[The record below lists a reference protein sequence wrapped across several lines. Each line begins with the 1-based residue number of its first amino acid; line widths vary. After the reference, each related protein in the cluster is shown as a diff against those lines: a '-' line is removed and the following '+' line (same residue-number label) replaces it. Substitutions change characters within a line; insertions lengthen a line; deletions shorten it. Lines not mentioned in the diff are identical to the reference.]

1 MQNKTHK
8 LSIGILAGGKSSRM
22 GENKALLKIG
32 KDRVI
37 DRLTK
42 ELGSFSELIISA
54 AKKGEYESLG
64 FRTVYDE
71 TKEIGPIEGIR
82 AVLKAA
88 KEEYVFICA
97 ADMPNITA
105 DFVRALS
112 HFISSDNDCYV
123 ICDEDHIQPL
133 CAIYKKSVL
142 PVVEELIANGQY
154 RLRMIFDKV
163 NTKYIPIGMLNF
175 SKKTVKNINTKD
187 EYIEALKPF
196 VFAVSGPSDSG
207 KTGLIVK
214 LINEFINENMSVCV
228 LKHDGHDSLSD
239 KSGSDT
245 ERFYEAGAVVSSAFS
260 DSGSIMHRRE
270 ETDLKTML
278 SRLSDADNPPDFII
292 VEGMKN
298 SDIPKIEIV
307 RKGVSEK
314 PVCPPDYVICI
325 ATDFLSPHDYEGYE
339 ICNLNDEKEIF
350 LRLKKYFLKGF
361 YNETDKNN

>member
-1 MQNKTHK
+1 MQNKIPK
-8 LSIGILAGGKSSRM
+8 LSVGILAGGKSSRM

-32 KDRVI
+32 RDRII
-37 DRLTK
+37 DKLTK
-42 ELGSFSELIISA
+42 ELGGFSELIISA
-54 AKKGEYESLG
+54 AKKGEYEELG
-64 FRTVYDE
+64 FKTVYDE
-71 TKEIGPIEGIR
+71 TREIGPIEGIR
-82 AVLKAA
+82 AVLSAA

-175 SKKTVKNINTKD
+175 SKKTVKNINTRD

-196 VFAVSGPSDSG
+196 IFAVSGPSDSG

-214 LINEFINENMSVCV
+214 LINEFIKEKMSVCV
-228 LKHDGHDSLSD
+228 LKHDGHDALSD
-239 KSGSDT
+239 KPGSDT
-245 ERFYEAGAVVSSAFS
+245 ERFYEAGAVISAAFS
-260 DSGSIMHRRE
+260 DSGNIVRRRE
-270 ETDLKTML
+270 TAGLSEMLK
-278 SRLSDADNPPDFII
+278 RLSGADNPPDFII

-298 SDIPKIEIV
+298 SDIPKVEIV
-307 RKGVSEK
+307 RQGISEK
-314 PVCPPDYVICI
+314 PVCDKDSVICI
-325 ATDFLSPHDYEGYE
+325 ATDFLSPDKLKDYE
-339 ICNLNDEKEIF
+339 ICDLNDASEIF
-350 LRLKKYFLKGF
+350 LCLKKYFSL
-361 YNETDKNN
+361 T